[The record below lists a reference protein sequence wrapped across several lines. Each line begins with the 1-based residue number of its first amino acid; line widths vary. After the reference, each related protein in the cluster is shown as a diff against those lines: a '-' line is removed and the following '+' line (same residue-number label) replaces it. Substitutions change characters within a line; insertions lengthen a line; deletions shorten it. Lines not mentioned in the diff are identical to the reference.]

1 MNLLAIS
8 SIIVGHEM
16 YQVLPLENLKK
27 VVGTKKDTNYLY
39 ILQDQISRKIRHKY
53 NIRQKSSLCIVL
65 TLQRRPR
72 CV

>member
-39 ILQDQISRKIRHKY
+39 ILQDQITRRILFRHQD
-53 NIRQKSSLCIVL
+53 NISKKGLQGVSSCPHCIF
-65 TLQRRPR
+65 
-72 CV
+72 